1 MERASGHQMIRHG
14 KVERL
19 DFIVAGAQKCG
30 TTALHYQLEKHPQI
44 ALPDKEELHFF
55 DDEERC
61 GNGLDYGDLHDSFRP
76 RPRAVVAGESTP
88 AYLYWQPAM
97 ERIWNYNKEIKLVV
111 LLRNPIDRAFSH
123 WNMQRER
130 GYDALDFLDAIRA
143 EEQRQKEA
151 APLQSRRFSY
161 VGRGLYGEQLQ
172 RVFAYFARDQVKVVR
187 SEDLR
192 SDFSGTMNAI
202 FNFIGAESLRTI
214 GNKERNPIRYER
226 KITDHERRHVFEL
239 FAEDI
244 ARLEELLGWDCSSW
258 KL

>member
-1 MERASGHQMIRHG
+1 MIRQG
-14 KVERL
+14 KVEQL

-55 DDEERC
+55 DDEERFAR
-61 GNGLDYGDLHDSFRP
+61 GVNYQDLHDSFRP
-76 RPRAVVAGESTP
+76 PSRAVVAGESTP

-97 ERIWNYNKEIKLVV
+97 ERIWNYNKEIKLII
-111 LLRNPIDRAFSH
+111 LLRNPVDRAFSH

-130 GYDALDFLDAIRA
+130 GYDTLDFLDAIKA

-161 VGRGLYGEQLQ
+161 VGRGLYGAQLE
-172 RVFAYFARDQVKVVR
+172 RVFRYFPREQVKVVR

-192 SDFSGTMNAI
+192 SDFAGAI
-202 FNFIGAESLRTI
+202 NSIFAFAGAEPLRNI
-214 GNKERNPIRYER
+214 RNKERNPIPYER
-226 KITDHERRHVFEL
+226 DIMKEERNAVLQLFE
-239 FAEDI
+239 EDI
-244 ARLEELLGWDCSSW
+244 TRLEKLLGWDCSDW
-258 KL
+258 KR